1 MFLLKSVFSMLY
13 DFSFSYDT
21 GVSMLSCIIY
31 LFCLFDYTDVI
42 SGALWHRVGQTQ
54 FLLVAFFRLSCY
66 LSSFPW

>member
-42 SGALWHRVGQTQ
+42 SGAL
-54 FLLVAFFRLSCY
+54 
-66 LSSFPW
+66 